1 MWRSNLSFPTSLLR
15 LDLLM
20 SSANI
25 FFCFL
30 SILYF
35 TLQLYAIHR
44 LAKQNLTPH
53 FLALIGYICATLR
66 FDSLSLRSCGLN
78 RANLYIGMLHS
89 SLLGC
94 NCAMLYFTELDFN
107 ELRCSVPCWDITLL
121 GSTPLNYTQHYRVVL
136 NYAKLRLDKTL
147 LCQDR
152 LRFTILN

>member
-1 MWRSNLSFPTSLLR
+1 MWRSNLSFSTSFLR

-44 LAKQNLTPH
+44 LTKQNLTPH

-78 RANLYIGMLHS
+78 RA
-89 SLLGC
+89 SLRYASLFYVRIRLSY
-94 NCAMLYFTELDFN
+94 ALLYFTILD
-107 ELRCSVPCWDITLL
+107 LALLSTTHVCSTPVCFTPLCWDVTLLCLTKQSSTLVDCTLL
-121 GSTPLNYTQHYRVVL
+121 GW
-136 NYAKLRLDKTL
+136 AL
-147 LCQDR
+147 LY
-152 LRFTILN
+152 